1 MIKRKKKNRT
11 VRIAETKRQRDKKTE
26 NATITAQSRQES
38 KSYIV
43 VVGIDVCGVSK
54 IKYVSVL

>member
-1 MIKRKKKNRT
+1 M
-11 VRIAETKRQRDKKTE
+11 RIAETKRQRDKKKTE